1 MNFLALLLGLGV
13 ERALTHFFHLREFR
27 WLDPLFDLVFRR
39 ARSAT
44 RGGAAIELALVAL
57 LLTAPVGY
65 VSLVLAGEL
74 RQVPAFVFAVLVLLF
89 SLGPRDLQQEVE
101 EYCTAA
107 GSGAADDTKR
117 LAREL
122 GEHEPPADPAS
133 HDRDLE
139 RAIYVQ
145 ANNRIFG
152 VVFWFLLLGPAGPAG
167 AWLFRVTDL
176 MRRRAVYRDPG
187 GQVLAAA
194 RLVHGLLAWLPAR
207 LMAAAFALAG
217 SFEGAISGWR
227 HRNPELA
234 TLFERTEDLVD
245 RVGHG
250 ARVRRDD
257 GPDGRR
263 YAGGDPRCD
272 GAGPPHAVA
281 HLVSGDR
288 SPDAQ
293 QLVAVTRRAIHALVV
308 ALAGGHA
315 RGVPAEHR
323 RRLCRRRRSRLRSA
337 S

>member
-1 MNFLALLLGLGV
+1 VNFLALLLGLSV
-13 ERALTHFFHLREFR
+13 ERVLTHFFHLREFR

-65 VSLVLAGEL
+65 VSVALAGEL

-107 GSGAADDTKR
+107 GSGTADDTKR

-133 HDRDLE
+133 QDRELE

-234 TLFERTEDLVD
+234 TLSERTEDLVD

-250 ARVRRDD
+250 ARVAGTTAPTDA
-257 GPDGRR
+257 GTPD
-263 YAGGDPRCD
+263 
-272 GAGPPHAVA
+272 
-281 HLVSGDR
+281 
-288 SPDAQ
+288 
-293 QLVAVTRRAIHALVV
+293 AIHAAMGLVRRTLWLIWYPAI
-308 ALAGGHA
+308 AL
-315 RGVPAEHR
+315 
-323 RRLCRRRRSRLRSA
+323 LTLNNWLQ
-337 S
+337 